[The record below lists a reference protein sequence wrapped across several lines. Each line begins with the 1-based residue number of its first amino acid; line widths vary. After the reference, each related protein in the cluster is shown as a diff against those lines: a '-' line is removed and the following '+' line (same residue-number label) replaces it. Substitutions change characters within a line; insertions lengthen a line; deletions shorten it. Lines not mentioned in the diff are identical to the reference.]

1 MSAQVKIS
9 TETKSG
15 QETENMPINKR
26 PNIDV
31 LIKKIAKER
40 KQERNTNLIMIF
52 IGLIVISLVSFAFL
66 QF

>member
-1 MSAQVKIS
+1 MSAQVKIV
-9 TETKSG
+9 TEIKSG
-15 QETENMPINKR
+15 QETEKMPINKR

-40 KQERNTNLIMIF
+40 RQERNTNLIMIS
-52 IGLIVISLVSFAFL
+52 IGLIIISLVSFAFL